1 MKYKIFNATVT
12 LIANLPQHILLK
24 CCKGVDQ
31 GVLYS
36 SWRLGVATNIVA
48 ELWTLRLCLVRGDIE
63 KIEKKWE

>member
-1 MKYKIFNATVT
+1 MKYKILNATIT
-12 LIANLPQHILLK
+12 LIAKIPQHILLK
-24 CCKGVDQ
+24 CWKGVDQ